1 MDYGS
6 WVNDSRAFCFKII
19 FTEHEDGRII
29 RETKL
34 LEQVSL
40 PVEDDHEFVWV
51 DYNELVDNMYL
62 EMQSWA
68 LAQCMKE
75 I

>member
-34 LEQVSL
+34 LEKSICIMFL
-40 PVEDDHEFVWV
+40 D
-51 DYNELVDNMYL
+51 
-62 EMQSWA
+62 
-68 LAQCMKE
+68 
-75 I
+75 